1 MASTRASIRILP
13 QEYASFVKAIPGNEH
28 LPGSYDDWIKRS
40 AREDAHCIAN
50 GEIIKEVIV
59 QYDEFAKYCRST
71 GQQPTYF
78 VLMALAVSK
87 AMVKP
92 SS

>member
-1 MASTRASIRILP
+1 MAGTRASIRILP
-13 QEYASFVKAIPGNEH
+13 QEYDAFVKAIPGNEH
-28 LPGSYDDWIKRS
+28 LPGAYDDWIKRIK
-40 AREDAHCIAN
+40 REDAHCIAN
-50 GEIIKEVIV
+50 GEMVKEVIV
-59 QYDEFAKYCRST
+59 QYEEFAKYCLST

-92 SS
+92 PA